1 MLWGVLFGDGMTR
14 RPRRGPA
21 KKPLPNAAILAQRTR
36 MVERI
41 LGILATFTIGV
52 ISSGGYLG
60 IALLM
65 AIESACIP
73 LPSEIIM
80 PFAGYLVS
88 TGRFDLYLA
97 ATAGA
102 IGCNLGS
109 IVAYEV
115 GKRGGRPLALRWGK
129 YVLIGPGEIDAA
141 DRFFA
146 RYGSIAVLIGRLLPV
161 IRSFIAFPAGV
172 ARMKLVPFHLYTFIG
187 SWPWCFGLAW
197 VGMVLGDKWNSDPRV
212 KAAFHSADALIGVV
226 LVALIAFYI
235 WHRTRGLKRG

>member
-1 MLWGVLFGDGMTR
+1 MFE
-14 RPRRGPA
+14 
-21 KKPLPNAAILAQRTR
+21 K
-36 MVERI
+36 I
-41 LGILATFTIGV
+41 LGVLATFTIWV
-52 ISSGGYLG
+52 ISSGGYFG
-60 IALLM
+60 IAILM

-109 IVAYEV
+109 IVAYEI
-115 GKRGGRPLALRWGK
+115 GKRGGRPVAERWGR
-129 YVLIGPGEIDAA
+129 YLLIGPGELDAA

-146 RYGSIAVLIGRLLPV
+146 RWGSIAVLIGRLLPV

-172 ARMKLVPFHLYTFIG
+172 ARMRLVPFHVYTFLG

-197 VGMVLGDKWNSDPRV
+197 VGMKLGSKWDSDPRV
-212 KAAFHSADALIGVV
+212 KAAFHRADLAIGIVLIALV
-226 LVALIAFYI
+226 AFYI
-235 WHRTRGLKRG
+235 WHRVRGLKRTPQA

>member
-1 MLWGVLFGDGMTR
+1 MFE
-14 RPRRGPA
+14 
-21 KKPLPNAAILAQRTR
+21 KILA
-36 MVERI
+36 V
-41 LGILATFTIGV
+41 LATFTIWV
-52 ISSGGYLG
+52 ISSGGYVG
-60 IALLM
+60 IAVLM

-115 GKRGGRPLALRWGK
+115 GKRGGRPMAERWGR
-129 YVLIGPGEIDAA
+129 YVLIGPGELDAA

-146 RYGSIAVLIGRLLPV
+146 RFGSAVHRLSSRRRADEAGTVPRLHLPRIVAVVLWAGLGRDEAWRQMGQRSAREGRLPQ
-161 IRSFIAFPAGV
+161 RRPADRHRPDR
-172 ARMKLVPFHLYTFIG
+172 ARRFLHLAPG
-187 SWPWCFGLAW
+187 
-197 VGMVLGDKWNSDPRV
+197 PRV
-212 KAAFHSADALIGVV
+212 EASPVTTTLC
-226 LVALIAFYI
+226 
-235 WHRTRGLKRG
+235 

>member
-1 MLWGVLFGDGMTR
+1 MFE
-14 RPRRGPA
+14 
-21 KKPLPNAAILAQRTR
+21 KILA
-36 MVERI
+36 V
-41 LGILATFTIGV
+41 LATFTIWV
-52 ISSGGYLG
+52 ISSGGYVG
-60 IALLM
+60 IAILM

-115 GKRGGRPLALRWGK
+115 GKRGGRPMAERWGR
-129 YVLIGPGEIDAA
+129 YVLIGPGELDTA

-146 RYGSIAVLIGRLLPV
+146 RWGSMAVLIGRLLPV

-197 VGMVLGDKWNSDPRV
+197 VGMKLGDKWDSDPRV
-212 KAAFHSADALIGVV
+212 KDAFHSADLLIGIV
-226 LVALIAFYI
+226 LIALVGFYI
-235 WHRTRGLKRG
+235 WHRVRGLKPRG

>member
-1 MLWGVLFGDGMTR
+1 MFE
-14 RPRRGPA
+14 
-21 KKPLPNAAILAQRTR
+21 KILS
-36 MVERI
+36 V
-41 LGILATFTIGV
+41 LATFTIAV
-52 ISSGGYLG
+52 ISGGGYIG
-60 IALLM
+60 IAVLM

-88 TGRFDLYLA
+88 TGQFDLYLA

-115 GKRGGRPLALRWGK
+115 GKRGGRPMAERWGR
-129 YVLIGPGEIDAA
+129 YLLIGADELDKA
-141 DRFFA
+141 DRFFD
-146 RYGSIAVLIGRLLPV
+146 RWGSLAVLIGRLLPV

-172 ARMKLVPFHLYTFIG
+172 ARMRLVPFHVYTFIG

-197 VGMVLGDKWNSDPRV
+197 VGMKLGDKWNSDPRV
-212 KAAFHSADALIGVV
+212 KAAFHQADLAIGLI
-226 LVALIAFYI
+226 LVALAALYI
-235 WHRTRGLKRG
+235 WHRVNGIRKNRA

>member
-1 MLWGVLFGDGMTR
+1 MFE
-14 RPRRGPA
+14 
-21 KKPLPNAAILAQRTR
+21 K
-36 MVERI
+36 I
-41 LGILATFTIGV
+41 LGVLATFTIWV
-52 ISSGGYLG
+52 ISSGGYVG
-60 IALLM
+60 IAILM

-109 IVAYEV
+109 IVAYEI
-115 GKRGGRPLALRWGK
+115 GKRGGRPVAERWGR
-129 YVLIGPGEIDAA
+129 YLLIGPGELDAA

-146 RYGSIAVLIGRLLPV
+146 RWGSIAVLIGRLLPV

-172 ARMKLVPFHLYTFIG
+172 ARMRLVPFHVYTFLG

-197 VGMVLGDKWNSDPRV
+197 VGMKLGSKWDSDPRV
-212 KAAFHSADALIGVV
+212 KAAFHRADLAIGIILIALV
-226 LVALIAFYI
+226 AFYI
-235 WHRTRGLKRG
+235 WHRVRGLKRTPQA